1 MCTRM
6 YGEVS
11 QPWGRMERRETRA
24 RPSDGAR
31 EHKQYVRV
39 LLAGQAH
46 RRAPRRA
53 VADVEEAVNNEILAQ
68 RLVEL

>member
-31 EHKQYVRV
+31 EHKQYVHQPAKRKGGFH
-39 LLAGQAH
+39 A
-46 RRAPRRA
+46 APSRT
-53 VADVEEAVNNEILAQ
+53 
-68 RLVEL
+68 